1 MWDKLSM
8 KEKAAFIRTAVKNGI
23 YNRADIVDRYN
34 KFAMGGDTD
43 SVEDIV
49 EKVNNSE
56 ANFVSRLKDPNRRY
70 IKDWASSGIATHKLG
85 VGTDEH
91 GNHYI
96 YPEVQEIDGELVD
109 FTRPPYLPY
118 AGMISAEERGD
129 TVRVPS
135 IEQGVRFTE
144 NYKKYYPKGNT
155 FARGGHI
162 YDGLTEESQQMV
174 DGITGA
180 AVSVRQMALDRSRRA
195 TSPNTNFTHAMDLPA
210 YSSYPASIAPGLFR
224 IDPHTCLNTVTA
236 FYDPK
241 NTVAN
246 NANFWA
252 NPGDYG
258 YQQISQEEAKPGDI
272 IVLSDKDNYPRH
284 AVMFDSVAE
293 KEMQKYGYPI
303 HKGDTLVNYSNG
315 GRGKDDY
322 RLKATLKRFDD
333 PSSSGGDFSGERR
346 YFKCI
351 GL

>member
-1 MWDKLSM
+1 M
-8 KEKAAFIRTAVKNGI
+8 
-23 YNRADIVDRYN
+23 
-34 KFAMGGDTD
+34 
-43 SVEDIV
+43 
-49 EKVNNSE
+49 
-56 ANFVSRLKDPNRRY
+56 
-70 IKDWASSGIATHKLG
+70 
-85 VGTDEH
+85 
-91 GNHYI
+91 
-96 YPEVQEIDGELVD
+96 D

-135 IEQGVRFTE
+135 IDQGVRFTE
-144 NYKKYYPKGNT
+144 NYKKYYPKGKT
-155 FARGGHI
+155 FAEGGHI
-162 YDGLTEESQQMV
+162 YDGLTEDSQQMV

-180 AVSVRQMALDRSRRA
+180 AASLRQMALDRSRRA

-210 YSSYPASIAPGLFR
+210 YSSYPASFAPRLFG

-333 PSSSGGDFSGERR
+333 SSSSGGDFSGERR
-346 YFKCI
+346 YFKYI